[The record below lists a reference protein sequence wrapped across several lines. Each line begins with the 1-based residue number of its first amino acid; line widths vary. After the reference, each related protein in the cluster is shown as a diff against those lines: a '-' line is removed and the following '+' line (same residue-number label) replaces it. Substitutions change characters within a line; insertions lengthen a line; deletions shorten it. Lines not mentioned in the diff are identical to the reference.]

1 MQSEVGSTALN
12 SVLYKK
18 IATCVR
24 DDEWD
29 QHRLVLGWV
38 LGERVEPPAAFWL
51 CFQRQAKDLGA
62 FGL

>member
-24 DDEWD
+24 HDGWD
-29 QHRLVLGWV
+29 QHRPMLGWV

-51 CFQRQAKDLGA
+51 CFQLQAKDLGTL
-62 FGL
+62 GL